1 MFTFLEKPEY
11 KNNAL
16 VIAYKRGYRFK
27 NGKMFKNDVEIGLF
41 YQHNYLSFNISLP
54 RIDPEKR
61 NRSKIILFKYFAFQ
75 EYGEDILLTFRVK
88 AKDNNYENFTRENIL
103 VLKFEYLN
111 NQIIKNK
118 IVAASRSGFYVTA
131 KGRLKYR
138 GYDHEI
144 CVFKDKDNYK
154 YFKFQNAVI
163 KNKSIY
169 IHKLQAYQK
178 FGYDLFN
185 SKLVRHLDDDSLNNK
200 IENIF
205 IGNYSQNYKD
215 RRKFTIVSTSIKASK
230 YPIEQRVYIR
240 HLLSLGHSSPE
251 IGLILNIPPN
261 ASSFINR
268 YRTNYEKYLE
278 DKGLI

>member
-27 NGKMFKNDVEIGLF
+27 NGKMFKNDVEIGLC
-41 YQHNYLSFNISLP
+41 YQYNYLSFNISLP

-75 EYGEDILLTFRVK
+75 EYGEDILLSFRIK

-111 NQIIKNK
+111 NQIIKNS
-118 IVAASRSGFYVTA
+118 IVAASRSGYYVTA

-154 YFKFQNAVI
+154 YFKFQNALI
-163 KNKSIY
+163 KNKSVY

-185 SKLVRHLDDDSLNNK
+185 SKLVRHLDDDSLNNR
-200 IENIF
+200 IENID
-205 IGNYSQNYKD
+205 IGSYSQNQKD
-215 RRKFTIVSTSIKASK
+215 RRRFTLVSASIKLSN
-230 YPIEQRVYIR
+230 YTIQQRVYIR
-240 HLLSLGHSSPE
+240 NLITLGHSSSE
-251 IGLILNIPPN
+251 IELMLNIRKGAAN
-261 ASSFINR
+261 YIKNNR
-268 YRTNYEKYLE
+268 TVYEKYLE
-278 DKGLI
+278 SKGLI

>member
-1 MFTFLEKPEY
+1 
-11 KNNAL
+11 
-16 VIAYKRGYRFK
+16 
-27 NGKMFKNDVEIGLF
+27 
-41 YQHNYLSFNISLP
+41 
-54 RIDPEKR
+54 
-61 NRSKIILFKYFAFQ
+61 
-75 EYGEDILLTFRVK
+75 VK

-103 VLKFEYLN
+103 VLKFDYLK

-169 IHKLQAYQK
+169 VHKLQAYQK

-185 SKLVRHLDDDSLNNK
+185 SKLVRHLDDDSLNNR
-200 IENIF
+200 IENIT
-205 IGNYSQNYKD
+205 IGNYSQNYND
-215 RRKFTIVSTSIKASK
+215 RRKFTLVSSSIKAMN
-230 YPIEQRVYIR
+230 YPVEQRVYIR
-240 HLLSLGHSSPE
+240 HLSSLGYSSPE
-251 IGLILNIPPN
+251 IGLMLNIRKGAAN
-261 ASSFINR
+261 YIKNNR
-268 YRTNYEKYLE
+268 TVYEKYLE